1 MLSHIPLPACVG
13 SSLVMNYSTSVAG
26 HVRFEIDDG
35 ETALASGEI
44 FGDEIERT
52 VEWDG
57 GANLSAMAGKT
68 VRLRVNLK
76 EADLYSIRF
85 V

>member
-1 MLSHIPLPACVG
+1 M
-13 SSLVMNYSTSVAG
+13 
-26 HVRFEIDDG
+26 
-35 ETALASGEI
+35 
-44 FGDEIERT
+44 
-52 VEWDG
+52 EWDG
-57 GANLSAMAGKT
+57 GADLSAMAGKM

>member
-1 MLSHIPLPACVG
+1 M
-13 SSLVMNYSTSVAG
+13 
-26 HVRFEIDDG
+26 
-35 ETALASGEI
+35 
-44 FGDEIERT
+44 
-52 VEWDG
+52 EWDG